1 MSKEVSRD
9 KYDRMKNKA
18 LQWQG
23 ISMEY
28 KEQIDK
34 LELSFKERQYTNS
47 YELSSQIEELKK
59 NHKQQIEELKDRY
72 ENIIRG
78 LKDKS
83 QEHIAVLVCELSAK
97 NAELQ
102 SEKRSAQDAHR
113 AIHRAELD
121 SVRSS
126 SREDTLK
133 YWQNHNGQRR
143 SNNDTFYD

>member
-18 LQWQG
+18 LQWKRLA
-23 ISMEY
+23 MEY
-28 KEQIDK
+28 KEQINN
-34 LELSFKERQYTNS
+34 LELSLKESQYTVP
-47 YELSSQIEELKK
+47 YELSQQIEDLKK
-59 NHKQQIEELKDRY
+59 NHRQQIEDLKDRHQN
-72 ENIIRG
+72 NIRE

-102 SEKRSAQDAHR
+102 SEKRSTQ
-113 AIHRAELD
+113 
-121 SVRSS
+121 
-126 SREDTLK
+126 DTLK

>member
-1 MSKEVSRD
+1 MSKEVNRE

-18 LQWQG
+18 LQWQRVA
-23 ISMEY
+23 IEY
-28 KEQIDK
+28 KEHVNN
-34 LELSFKERQYTNS
+34 LEFSLKERQYNGS
-47 YELSSQIEELKK
+47 YELSQQIEELKK

-72 ENIIRG
+72 ENIIRE

-113 AIHRAELD
+113 A
-121 SVRSS
+121 SS